1 VNGYAQD
8 LQQLLMQPLPAM
20 PWQGITTPWQ
30 SSQSKSTYEDN
41 VRLIKEKIAD
51 GDIYQVNLCRI
62 LSTDCDQS
70 LQGLAVNL
78 QSKNPAPF
86 ASYLKLDGLEIC
98 IGFT

>member
-1 VNGYAQD
+1 MAGDYYTLAI
-8 LQQLLMQPLPAM
+8 
-20 PWQGITTPWQ
+20 ITNL
-30 SSQSKSTYEDN
+30 KSTYEDN

-78 QSKNPAPF
+78 QSNNPAPF
-86 ASYLKLDGLEIC
+86 ASYLKLDGLEIASASPEF
-98 IGFT
+98 IFREKRFGD